1 MRYPL
6 VAAILAL
13 AACNRP
19 EVIVVPEPSHPGQMT
34 VTGTATVEVDPDC
47 VDLTMTISDM
57 DQAPGAATTK
67 ARASATALLAR
78 LREAGVADKDLKLS
92 SVELVHFEQPDT
104 RVFGLYDARFTI
116 VATTRDF
123 SKLDAL
129 MDAAAQ
135 AGATGMTSRFRNAD
149 LDAQKRQVRE
159 LAIAAAKAKAE
170 QTAHALGIRL
180 GRIVS
185 VAENQ
190 GGMMWSNEYFPAA
203 ASNAA
208 AKLGATAQPLTLD
221 VTIGYELGV
230 GVGT

>member
-1 MRYPL
+1 
-6 VAAILAL
+6 
-13 AACNRP
+13 
-19 EVIVVPEPSHPGQMT
+19 
-34 VTGTATVEVDPDC
+34 
-47 VDLTMTISDM
+47 
-57 DQAPGAATTK
+57 
-67 ARASATALLAR
+67 
-78 LREAGVADKDLKLS
+78 
-92 SVELVHFEQPDT
+92 
-104 RVFGLYDARFTI
+104 
-116 VATTRDF
+116 
-123 SKLDAL
+123 
-129 MDAAAQ
+129 
-135 AGATGMTSRFRNAD
+135 
-149 LDAQKRQVRE
+149 VRE

-203 ASNAA
+203 ASSSV